1 MEYKI
6 YDKVIMKKNHPC
18 KKSDSWTIIRMGADI
33 KIKCDGCGAIVMMSR
48 REFESKLKS
57 VIVDENDTYK
67 DYKIGNILKLKGSV
81 NHDCKK
87 IGWMYQSDN
96 KWKIVKLGDFIELEC
111 VECGKRKTL
120 PKEWFFKQAI
130 KSKKPKK
137 GLTQEER
144 NLIKLDVDFQ
154 IKKFGKKLELNDWIL
169 LRKCCL
175 ECSSRTF
182 RIIKFPK
189 RVSAKVE
196 IKCLQCGTNIEI
208 DRKELYELIESI
220 DYDVVLNNI
229 NPTYE
234 IIDSDEKAKIDTSL
248 YYNISSLY
256 DNNDVLLNLQL
267 IDSSNNHVTKR
278 HSIKNKIIK
287 ITFRKDSKYG
297 LLLYK
302 CHYCSDCDQ
311 YFDFYNSFKEQLD
324 KFGIN
329 QKDVCCR
336 LISSIGNYDFEEIS
350 ALRFDGYNKESLLH
364 SFGYKVG
371 YSGLNEKERHKI
383 IDQLLKKGVMS
394 ISEMKATINHDLNL
408 FSSREEYKLALKEWN
423 DDLDYLNCLIKK
435 NAN

>member
-1 MEYKI
+1 M
-6 YDKVIMKKNHPC
+6 
-18 KKSDSWTIIRMGADI
+18 
-33 KIKCDGCGAIVMMSR
+33 
-48 REFESKLKS
+48 
-57 VIVDENDTYK
+57 
-67 DYKIGNILKLKGSV
+67 
-81 NHDCKK
+81 
-87 IGWMYQSDN
+87 
-96 KWKIVKLGDFIELEC
+96 
-111 VECGKRKTL
+111 
-120 PKEWFFKQAI
+120 
-130 KSKKPKK
+130 
-137 GLTQEER
+137 
-144 NLIKLDVDFQ
+144 
-154 IKKFGKKLELNDWIL
+154 